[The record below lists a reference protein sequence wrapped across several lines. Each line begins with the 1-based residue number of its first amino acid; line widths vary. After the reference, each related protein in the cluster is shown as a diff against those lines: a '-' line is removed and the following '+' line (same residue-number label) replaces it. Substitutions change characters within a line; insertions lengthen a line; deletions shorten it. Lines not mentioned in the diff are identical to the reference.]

1 MIRQLS
7 IVNVSVIQA
16 ECLVAWHLLQEEVVM
31 IQIYSLINPYNSFN
45 NPDAKPAFNLHP
57 TKQPSEIVVDDY

>member
-1 MIRQLS
+1 MSGGLTPLAGGGRNDPNI
-7 IVNVSVIQA
+7 
-16 ECLVAWHLLQEEVVM
+16 
-31 IQIYSLINPYNSFN
+31 LINPYNSFN